1 MRGKIVNLCM
11 GFMNLL
17 FGALI
22 IVFTMCVPQDKT
34 LMTVQENFIVG
45 YIIKGIY
52 LIMVAVACI
61 DAFQSYNLRTDTTFN
76 TGYIIG
82 IFSLSFIFI
91 KQPAI
96 AAFSIISGIIVL
108 S

>member
-34 LMTVQENFIVG
+34 VMTVQENFVVG
-45 YIIKGIY
+45 YIVKGIY
-52 LIMVAVACI
+52 LMMVAIACI
-61 DAFQSYNLRTDTTFN
+61 DAFQSYNLRTGTTFN

-91 KQPAI
+91 KL
-96 AAFSIISGIIVL
+96 IIFYS
-108 S
+108 